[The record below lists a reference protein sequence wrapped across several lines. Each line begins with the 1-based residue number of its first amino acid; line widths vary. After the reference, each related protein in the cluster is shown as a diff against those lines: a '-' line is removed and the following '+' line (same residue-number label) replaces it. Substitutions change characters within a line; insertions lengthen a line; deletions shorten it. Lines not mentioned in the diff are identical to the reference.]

1 MARIPSS
8 LARSRRCCSARKA
21 SHCSTL
27 TASTPNSPRSPS
39 ASRFRKVWI
48 IGVSRARPPHPRGRG
63 GQFSGRRRAHEPSP
77 LSRPLLRARGGH
89 QPCHRRRRV
98 PHREP
103 AARHARADVRGALRP
118 HRPALAA
125 ARPGVDP
132 RGRAGVLPARGAGGM
147 PVASALLLDLA
158 PPERRQAVL
167 AVNYTGM
174 SVAYTL
180 GVMPAGYVAEQGY
193 VLLGAISSIG
203 YLLVAALY
211 AVALRGAL
219 PLERARTEARLLT
232 DMLSVTRDRLF
243 LGFAALTF
251 IFPLAMGQVVTVSPL
266 FAADEG
272 LGEGYIGLVLG
283 GNSIIVALLAVPVAT
298 RMEASGPFRLLGL
311 AACLV
316 SAAFC
321 CYAMLPDAA
330 AALLLGTV
338 IFSFGELVFSSAAP
352 AAVARLAPPGRRAAY
367 QGGWTL
373 IASLSMGS
381 ALFLSGLLRDAIGW
395 RGAWLSYAVP
405 ALALAAMLFV
415 TRDRFLKAQNE
426 WAAKAPAPQLGLPSA
441 TPFRRKTCVFQTR
454 SSLRDQ
460 KATSSRCGGVKGD
473 RRSRAS

>member
-1 MARIPSS
+1 MGFLELDRRIRVVVAANFLAVAARMSLVTFLGIYFVRVAGIS
-8 LARSRRCCSARKA
+8 LATVGVAFLIESLLRG
-21 SHCSTL
+21 TL
-27 TASTPNSPRSPS
+27 APMFGALSDR
-39 ASRFRKVWI
+39 I
-48 IGVSRARPPHPRGRG
+48 
-63 GQFSGRRRAHEPSP
+63 GRRW
-77 LSRPLLRARGGH
+77 LL
-89 QPCHRRRRV
+89 
-98 PHREP
+98 
-103 AARHARADVRGALRP
+103 
-118 HRPALAA
+118 LAA
-125 ARPGVDP
+125 ALTTAV
-132 RGRAGVLPARGAGGM
+132 VLPCFLLVSGPASLFAWSTAMGIAGAVNM

-243 LGFAALTF
+243 LGFAALAF

-338 IFSFGELVFSSAAP
+338 IFSFGELVFSSAVP
-352 AAVARLAPPGRRAAY
+352 AAVARLAPPGRRGAY

-395 RGAWLSYAVP
+395 RGAWLTYAVL

-426 WAAKAPAPQLGLPSA
+426 
-441 TPFRRKTCVFQTR
+441 
-454 SSLRDQ
+454 
-460 KATSSRCGGVKGD
+460 
-473 RRSRAS
+473 